1 MKILK
6 LNLTAFGP
14 FSNAELDLSG
24 GSQGLHVIYGPNEAG
39 KSSSLRA
46 MTDLLYGIHS
56 RTPDNFIHPYPRL
69 RIGAQLQHSDG
80 TVLEIVRRKAN
91 KNSLFNGDDSTP
103 LDEAELTRFMG
114 DVDRELFHTMFGIDH
129 QRLRRGG
136 EEIVQGDGRIGE
148 LLFAA
153 GAGLADLQAVQTR
166 LHKEMDV
173 LLKASGRS
181 GTIAT
186 GIKEFQ
192 DGRSA
197 VKQAQVSVETWKR
210 HDDDLRTANAGK
222 DKLDESIGK
231 DRSEQNRL
239 TRIRDAISSIGKWK
253 KAKEDLAQISD
264 APLLADDFDKT
275 SNETLIVL
283 RTAEQQKTI
292 AEASIEEL
300 DNDLAGLVVAEQLLQ
315 ESDATESL
323 RDRLGGYRKAM
334 SDRPKLETSRE
345 LAESEAKEI
354 LRELGRT
361 PDLSTIEDLRL
372 PTDKTVRIQNL
383 GNQQEGLVE
392 RVQSTRRE
400 CETIRSEIARVEGKL
415 AEIQIPKAAE
425 SLQSTVSEIQNE
437 GDLESHLESAI
448 NEVIELRESA
458 AVALSQLGLWS
469 GSLEEVEKL
478 AVPTLA
484 TIEQYSEELK
494 DKNGLIKSLRD
505 RMEDKAG
512 EKEQLEAQLKQ
523 LELGQRVPTDE
534 ELENSRQRREQGWQL
549 VLNAWNKNQENEA
562 SVQAFL
568 QEFSP
573 LTSLADAYRRSVEEA
588 DQIADQLRSD
598 ADRVAT
604 KAKIQA
610 DIEQRLAEANR
621 LEGDLKVAEADALSV
636 EARWKETWAP
646 LSITPLSP
654 LEMRDWLRKQQELS
668 QAAAELRSKQTK
680 ENQLRTRI
688 DAMIG
693 ETTAVLKTVDP
704 AYSADNSS
712 LRELLRVASGKC
724 NEIQKAENLLE
735 QLSGDLESNRNGLV
749 DAESRFSGSENN
761 LAKWQAKW
769 AAEMAALGLQ
779 DDAIPSQANSVLS
792 NVNRLFQ
799 KFQESDQYRVRLEG
813 IDRDARDF
821 DADVRDLIGRTLP
834 ELAAK
839 PVEDAVGLLS
849 VELKA
854 ARSAEQER
862 ASLVQ
867 QRDEQKRNLQKAAER
882 ISKFKAS
889 LDEMCRQAACD
900 AYEHLSDAANKS
912 RRRRELERSIDELEE
927 LISSQSGGTDFEKFI
942 AEAEAVD
949 VDSLQPEIDKLGE
962 SIERLGAERDDVI
975 GQIKTESI
983 ELRKIDGGSLASE
996 NAALCESIASRLEDQ
1011 VRDLAK
1017 LRMCGALLNAAIEEH
1032 RKKNQGPVLGR
1043 ASQIFSHI
1051 TLGGFKE
1058 LRADFNERGEPVLT
1072 GVRGSSGEAVP
1083 VSGMSDGTCDQLYL
1097 ALRLASLET
1106 WLDRHESI
1114 PFIVDDVL
1122 LNFDDDRAIASL
1134 EVLAALSHRT
1144 QVVFFTHHQHLAEMA
1159 KGGLSSEDVFVTT
1172 LNDGAAVP

>member
-14 FSNAELDLSG
+14 FSNAQLDLSG
-24 GSQGLHVIYGPNEAG
+24 GNQGLHVIYGANEAG

-46 MTDLLYGIHS
+46 ITDLLYGIHS

-91 KNSLFNGDDSTP
+91 NNSLFNGDDSTP
-103 LDEAELTRFMG
+103 LDDTELTRFMG
-114 DVDRELFHTMFGIDH
+114 DVDRELYHTMFGIDH
-129 QRLRRGG
+129 ERLRRGG

-166 LHKEMDV
+166 LHEDMDV
-173 LLKASGRS
+173 LLKATGRS

-186 GIKEFQ
+186 DIKEFQ

-197 VKQAQVSVETWKR
+197 VKQAQVSVETWER
-210 HDDDLRTANAGK
+210 NEDNLRAANACK
-222 DKLDESIGK
+222 DNLDESIRK

-239 TRIRDAISSIGKWK
+239 TRIRDAIPSIGKWK
-253 KAKEDLAQISD
+253 KSKEDLSQISD
-264 APLLADDFDKT
+264 VPLLKDDFDKT
-275 SNETLIVL
+275 SSEILIRL
-283 RTAEQQKTI
+283 RTAEEQKADAKAI
-292 AEASIEEL
+292 IEKL
-300 DNDLAGLVVAEQLLQ
+300 DNILAGLVVPEQLLR
-315 ESDATESL
+315 ESDTTESL

-334 SDRPKLETSRE
+334 TDRPKLEMSRE

-392 RVQSTRRE
+392 RLQSTRRE
-400 CETIRSEIARVEGKL
+400 CEKIYSEIACIDDKIAG
-415 AEIQIPKAAE
+415 IQIPKAAE
-425 SLQSTVSEIQNE
+425 SLRNTVREIQNE
-437 GDLESHLESAI
+437 GDLESQLELAI
-448 NEVIELRESA
+448 NEVSELQKSA
-458 AVALSQLGLWS
+458 AVALSQLSLWS
-469 GSLEEVEKL
+469 GSLEEAETL
-478 AVPTLA
+478 AVPILA
-484 TIEQYSEELK
+484 TIEKYSEELK
-494 DKNGLIKSLRD
+494 DKSGQIKSLRD
-505 RMEDKAG
+505 HLKEKAS

-549 VLNAWNKNQENEA
+549 VLKAWNKDQENEA
-562 SVQAFL
+562 NVQAFI

-573 LTSLADAYRRSVEEA
+573 LTSLADAYRHSVEEA

-604 KAKIQA
+604 KVKIQA
-610 DIEQRLAEANR
+610 DIEQRLAEADS
-621 LEGDLKVAEADALSV
+621 LERELAVAEADSLRVKS
-636 EARWKETWAP
+636 RWKEIWAP
-646 LSITPLSP
+646 LSFTPLSP
-654 LEMRDWLRKQQELS
+654 LEMRDWLRKQQDLS

-680 ENQLRTRI
+680 ANQLRTRI
-688 DAMIG
+688 DTMVSEI
-693 ETTAVLKTVDP
+693 TAVLNAVDP
-704 AYSADNSS
+704 SCSAENSS
-712 LRELLRVASGKC
+712 LRELLRFASGKC
-724 NEIQKAENLLE
+724 DQIQKAENLLD
-735 QLSGDLESNRNGLV
+735 QLSNDLESNRNDLV
-749 DAESRFSGSENN
+749 DAESRFEDSEND
-761 LAKWQAKW
+761 LTQWQSKW
-769 AAEMAALGLQ
+769 AAEMVTLGLQ
-779 DDAIPSQANSVLS
+779 DDAMPSQANSVLS
-792 NVNRLFQ
+792 DVNRLFQ

-813 IDRDARDF
+813 IDCDAREF
-821 DADVRDLIGRTLP
+821 DADVRDLIGRALP
-834 ELAAK
+834 ELAKK
-839 PVEDAVGLLS
+839 PVDDAVGLLS
-849 VELKA
+849 AKLKA
-854 ARSAEQER
+854 ARSAEEKR
-862 ASLVQ
+862 SSLIQ
-867 QRDEQKRNLQKAAER
+867 QRDEHDKNLKEAAKQ
-882 ISKFKAS
+882 ILKFKAS

-900 AYEHLSDAANKS
+900 VYEHLSKAANKS
-912 RRRRELERSIDELEE
+912 RRRRELECSIDELEE
-927 LISSQSGGTDFEKFI
+927 LISSQSGGSDFKTFL

-949 VDSLQPEIDKLGE
+949 IDSLQPQIDKLGE
-962 SIERLGAERDDVI
+962 NIERLGTDRDKVI
-975 GQIKTESI
+975 RQIESESI
-983 ELRKIDGGSLASE
+983 ELKHIDGGSLASE
-996 NAALCESIASRLEDQ
+996 NAALCESIASGLEDQ

-1017 LRMCGALLNAAIEEH
+1017 LRMCAALLNAAIEEH

-1043 ASQIFSHI
+1043 ASNIFSHI

-1106 WLDRHESI
+1106 WLDRQESI

-1134 EVLAALSHRT
+1134 EVLAELSRRT
-1144 QVVFFTHHQHLAEMA
+1144 QVVFFTHHQHLVDMA
-1159 KGGLSSEDVFVTT
+1159 RNSLSSEDVFVTT
-1172 LNDGAAVP
+1172 LNGA

>member
-14 FSNAELDLSG
+14 FSGAQLDLSEG
-24 GSQGLHVIYGPNEAG
+24 NQGLHVIYGQNEAG

-46 MTDLLYGIHS
+46 ITDLLYGIHS

-69 RIGAQLQHSDG
+69 RIGARLKHSDG

-103 LDEAELTRFMG
+103 LDETELTRFMG
-114 DVDRELFHTMFGIDH
+114 DVDRGLFHMMFGIDH
-129 QRLRRGG
+129 ERLRRGG

-166 LHKEMDV
+166 LHEEMDV
-173 LLKASGRS
+173 LLKATGRS

-192 DGRSA
+192 DGRNA

-210 HDDDLRTANAGK
+210 HDDNLRVANERK

-253 KAKEDLAQISD
+253 KAKEDLAQIID
-264 APLLADDFDKT
+264 TPLLADDFDKT
-275 SNETLIVL
+275 SNDILIDL
-283 RTAEQQKTI
+283 RTAEQQTADAESSI
-292 AEASIEEL
+292 AKL
-300 DNDLAGLVVAEQLLQ
+300 DNDLAELIVPEQLLQ

-334 SDRPKLETSRE
+334 LDRPKLETSRE
-345 LAESEAKEI
+345 LAENEAKEI
-354 LRELGRT
+354 LRELGRA

-383 GNQQEGLVE
+383 GNQQEGLVA

-400 CETIRSEIARVEGKL
+400 CEKLRREIARIEGKL
-415 AEIQIPKAAE
+415 AGINIPKAYE
-425 SLQSTVSEIQNE
+425 SLRSTVSEIQNE
-437 GDLESHLESAI
+437 GDLEVQLDLAI
-448 NEVIELRESA
+448 NEVSELRENA

-484 TIEQYSEELK
+484 TIEQYAEEFK
-494 DKNGLIKSLRD
+494 DKSGQIKSLRD
-505 RMEDKAG
+505 RLKEKASG
-512 EKEQLEAQLKQ
+512 KEQLDAQLKQ

-549 VLNAWNKNQENEA
+549 VLNAWNKDQESEA
-562 SVQAFL
+562 NVQAFI

-573 LTSLADAYRRSVEEA
+573 LTTLADAYRRSVEEA

-604 KAKIQA
+604 KVKIQA
-610 DIEQRLAEANR
+610 DIEQR
-621 LEGDLKVAEADALSV
+621 VAEADSIERELEVMEADSLDV
-636 EARWKETWAP
+636 ESRWKDIWAP
-646 LSITPLSP
+646 ISITPSPP

-668 QAAAELRSKQTK
+668 QTAADIRSKQTK
-680 ENQLRTRI
+680 GTQLRTRI

-704 AYSADNSS
+704 SYSAKNNS

-724 NEIQKAENLLE
+724 NEIQKAENLLD
-735 QLSGDLESNRNGLV
+735 QLSGDLESNRNDLV
-749 DAESRFSGSENN
+749 DAESRFTDSEND
-761 LAKWQAKW
+761 LTEWQAKW

-779 DDAIPSQANSVLS
+779 DDAMPSQANSVLS
-792 NVNRLFQ
+792 NVNCLFQ

-813 IDRDARDF
+813 IDCDAREF

-849 VELKA
+849 VELKI

-867 QRDEQKRNLQKAAER
+867 QRDEQNGNLQKAAER
-882 ISKFKAS
+882 ISTFRAS

-912 RRRRELERSIDELEE
+912 RRRRELERSIGELEE
-927 LISSQSGGTDFEKFI
+927 LIISQSGGADFKNFI

-949 VDSLQPEIDKLGE
+949 VDSLQPEIDKLAE

-975 GQIKTESI
+975 GQIKAESI
-983 ELRKIDGGSLASE
+983 ELRKIDGGSQASE
-996 NAALCESIASRLEDQ
+996 NAALCESIASRLENQ
-1011 VRDLAK
+1011 VQDLAK
-1017 LRMCGALLNAAIEEH
+1017 LRMCAALLNAAIEEH

-1097 ALRLASLET
+1097 ALRLASLEF
-1106 WLDRHESI
+1106 WLSRHEPV

-1122 LNFDDDRAIASL
+1122 LHFDDDRAIASL
-1134 EVLAALSHRT
+1134 EVLAELSRRT
-1144 QVVFFTHHQHLAEMA
+1144 QVVFFTHHNHLVQMA
-1159 KGGLSSEDVFVTT
+1159 TNNLPKEDLFVTYLLANST
-1172 LNDGAAVP
+1172 AP